1 MALLFV
7 MLGKLALRSSVF
19 SAELRP
25 GHPRK
30 VNLPVCIPF
39 PDVVCFWR
47 LKKDRLPW
55 PQAKTLSQPRVAA
68 LKSVVLRQTPPPR
81 RKPHPLKG
89 KPLPCPLTPQEP
101 PSSRSLQLR

>member
-1 MALLFV
+1 MALPFV

-19 SAELRP
+19 SAELPP

-30 VNLPVCIPF
+30 VNPPVCIPF

-55 PQAKTLSQPRVAA
+55 PQAKTLMRAW
-68 LKSVVLRQTPPPR
+68 
-81 RKPHPLKG
+81 
-89 KPLPCPLTPQEP
+89 PLPLLLFYPSQGQRGYSLQASGEP
-101 PSSRSLQLR
+101 SWFLRSLLTLTLYG